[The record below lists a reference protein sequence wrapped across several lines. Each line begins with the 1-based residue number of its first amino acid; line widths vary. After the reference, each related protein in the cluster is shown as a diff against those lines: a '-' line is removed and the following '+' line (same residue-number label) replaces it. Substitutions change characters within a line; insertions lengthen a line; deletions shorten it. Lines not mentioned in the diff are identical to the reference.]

1 MARWLTQL
9 GLRLRSLFLK
19 ARVERELE
27 EELQYHLER
36 EIEERR
42 AAGLTL
48 EEARL
53 AARRSMG
60 AIAQSMEECRD
71 MRRVNFIEH
80 PIRDVR
86 FALRQLLKHPGFAGT
101 AIFTLA
107 LGLCASVAIFGFVD
121 AALIRPLPYK
131 EPLRLVTAFGT
142 RPDLAQSQRRGY
154 VSYLNFLDWRARNR
168 PFSSIAA
175 YDVRAGFTLTTSAG
189 AQRVSGLRVTSGFF
203 RTLGVTPALGREFH
217 PDEEG
222 PAAPPTVVLAY
233 SAWQTRFGAKP
244 DALGQTVSL
253 QGEPHVVIGV
263 LPRDFH
269 FTMAEH
275 AEFWATIRGTQACWE
290 NRGCRSLETVARL
303 ADGVSVQTATADL
316 DAIVQQLR
324 SQQPDPNPAT
334 AKLVPLR
341 EVMLGDV
348 RPIMLMLLSG
358 AGLLLLIA
366 AINVVSLLLA
376 RSDSRTREI
385 AVRNALG
392 ASSAR
397 LVLQF
402 ATEAL
407 ILVAA
412 GSVFGLTLAAW
423 GMRLLS
429 SLLSPDMISRM
440 PYFEAIGLNV
450 HLIGFACAV
459 SVIGAVVFTLA
470 PFVRVSVSE
479 PLAGLK
485 EGSRG
490 SAGTTWRRFGSYLVV
505 AEIAIAVILL
515 VNAGLL
521 GKSLYRL
528 LHVDTGF
535 NARRLATLSVSPVS
549 VPPVSIRPGPG
560 QAKAVDADRE
570 QPGAVARQVAERVT
584 ALPGV
589 EAVGYADLLPL
600 SPGLAPS
607 SGFQVVG
614 RSAGDVIE
622 DHPVRRVSAGYFT
635 ALQATLLRGRY
646 FTEEEVTSIRR
657 VVIINETAAQRYFR
671 GEDPIGK
678 SIVIG
683 APPAREIVGVVADI
697 KDGPPETPALPAAY
711 VPFDQV
717 GFGFVVRTSEA
728 EESLFPSLVAAIR
741 EVRPG
746 LLVQGETS
754 MTERMNR
761 LASASLHR
769 ATAWLVGSFAAMALV
784 LSLVGLYG
792 VVAYSVGQRTREI
805 GVRMALG
812 AQRRSVYQLV
822 VGEAARLVGVG
833 TALGMICAVAAAT
846 LMRRLFFGVQSW
858 DAPTLATAA
867 ALLIVSALL
876 ASYIPARR
884 AASVN
889 PTDVLRAE

>member
-1 MARWLTQL
+1 MARWVTQA
-9 GLRLRSLFLK
+9 GLRLRSLFRRD
-19 ARVERELE
+19 RVEGELD
-27 EELQYHLER
+27 EELRYHLER
-36 EIEERR
+36 EIEERL

-60 AIAQSMEECRD
+60 AIAQNMEECRD
-71 MRRVNFIEH
+71 MRRVTFIEH
-80 PIRDVR
+80 RIQDLR
-86 FALRQLLKHPGFAGT
+86 FALRQLRKHPGFAAT
-101 AIFTLA
+101 AISILA

-121 AALIRPLPYK
+121 AALIRPLPYQD
-131 EPLRLVTAFGT
+131 PLRLVTAFGT
-142 RPDLAQSQRRGY
+142 RPDLARSQNRGY

-168 PFSSIAA
+168 AFSSIAA

-203 RTLGVTPALGREFH
+203 RTLGVTPVLGREFH
-217 PDEEG
+217 RDEEG

-233 SAWQTRFGAKP
+233 SAWQTRFGARP
-244 DALGQTVSL
+244 DAMGQTVTL

-269 FTMAEH
+269 FPMAEH
-275 AEFWATIRGTQACWE
+275 ADFWATIRGPQACWE
-290 NRGCRSLETVARL
+290 ARGCRSLETVARL
-303 ADGVSVQTATADL
+303 ADRVSVQAATADL
-316 DAIVQQLR
+316 DVIVRHLR
-324 SQQPDPNPAT
+324 RLYPDPNPET
-334 AKLVPLR
+334 ARLVPLR

-348 RPIMLMLLSG
+348 RPIMLMLLTG

-366 AINVVSLLLA
+366 CINVVSLLLA

-407 ILVAA
+407 ILVTA
-412 GSVFGLTLAAW
+412 GGVFGLTLATW
-423 GMRLLS
+423 GMRFLS
-429 SLLSPDMISRM
+429 SLLSPDMVSRM
-440 PYFEAIGLNV
+440 PYLQGIGLNV
-450 HLIGFACAV
+450 RLIGFACAV
-459 SVIGAVVFTLA
+459 CLIGAVVFTLT
-470 PFVRVSVSE
+470 PVVRVSASE
-479 PLAGLK
+479 RLAGLK

-490 SAGTTWRRFGSYLVV
+490 SAGTTWRRLGSSLVV
-505 AEIAIAVILL
+505 AELAIAVILL
-515 VNAGLL
+515 VSAGLL

-535 NARRLATLSVSPVS
+535 NTRQLATLSVSPVS
-549 VPPVSIRPGPG
+549 VRTVSIPPGPD
-560 QAKAVDADRE
+560 AKPGDANRE
-570 QPGAVARQVAERVT
+570 QPGVLARQVAEHLA

-589 EAVGYADLLPL
+589 QAVGYADLLPL
-600 SPGLAPS
+600 GPGLAPS
-607 SGFQVVG
+607 SRFLVVG
-614 RSAGDVIE
+614 RSAQGVIE
-622 DHPVRRVSAGYFT
+622 DHPVRRVSAGYFA
-635 ALQATLLRGRY
+635 ALQARLLRGRY
-646 FTEEEVTSIRR
+646 FTDEEVASTRL
-657 VVIINETAAQRYFR
+657 VMIINETAVRRYFP

-678 SIVIG
+678 AIVIA
-683 APPAREIVGVVADI
+683 APPAREIVGIVADI

-717 GFGFVVRTSEA
+717 GFGLVVRTSQA
-728 EESLFPSLVAAIR
+728 EQSLFPSLVAAIR

-746 LLVQGETS
+746 LLVQGETT

-761 LASASLHR
+761 LPSASLHR
-769 ATAWLVGSFAAMALV
+769 ASAWLVGSFAAMALL
-784 LSLVGLYG
+784 LSVVGLYG

-833 TALGMICAVAAAT
+833 TVLGMICAVAAAT
-846 LMRRLFFGVQSW
+846 LMRRLLFGVQSW
-858 DAPTLATAA
+858 DAPTLAIAA
-867 ALLIVSALL
+867 GVLIVSALL

-884 AASVN
+884 AASVS
-889 PTDVLRAE
+889 PIQVLRAE